1 MRKQFI
7 PVALFAVLATMAVS
21 CQKENVID
29 FAPETTISE
38 AGTVYTV
45 QYAVNGVLHSI
56 TISNDSEWDAFMQ
69 TVFALSRE
77 GYEVH
82 IMDENRPANGLSTK
96 ETQVY
101 TTTNESNAST
111 WSKNKVYNGY
121 QVTVVYN
128 QTTGEYTCIATR

>member
-1 MRKQFI
+1 MRKHII
-7 PVALFAVLATMAVS
+7 PVALFTVLATMAVS
-21 CQKENVID
+21 CQKENAMDI
-29 FAPETTISE
+29 APETVVSE

-56 TISNDSEWDAFMQ
+56 TISNDGEWDAFMQ

-77 GYEVH
+77 GYDVR
-82 IMDENRPANGLSTK
+82 IMDENRPANGFSTK

-111 WSKNKVYNGY
+111 WTQKKVLGGY

-128 QTTGEYTCIATR
+128 QNTGEYTCIATR

>member
-1 MRKQFI
+1 MRKHFI

-21 CQKENVID
+21 CQKENVMD
-29 FAPETTISE
+29 FAPETTVSE

-45 QYAVNGVLHSI
+45 QYAVDGVLHSI
-56 TISNDSEWDAFMQ
+56 TISNDSGWDAFMQ
-69 TVFALSRE
+69 TIFALSRE
-77 GYEVH
+77 GYEVR
-82 IMDENRPANGLSTK
+82 IVDENRPANGFSSK

-111 WSKNKVYNGY
+111 WTQKKVLGGY

-128 QTTGEYTCIATR
+128 QTTGEYTCIATC

>member
-1 MRKQFI
+1 M
-7 PVALFAVLATMAVS
+7 
-21 CQKENVID
+21 
-29 FAPETTISE
+29 
-38 AGTVYTV
+38 YTV
-45 QYAVNGVLHSI
+45 QYAVDGVLHTI
-56 TISNDSEWDAFMQ
+56 TISNDSELDAFMQ

-82 IMDENRPANGLSTK
+82 ILDENRPANGLSTK

-111 WSKNKVYNGY
+111 WSRNKVYNGY

>member
-38 AGTVYTV
+38 AGTMYTV

-69 TVFALSRE
+69 TVFAFSRE
-77 GYEVH
+77 GYEIR
-82 IMDENRPANGLSTK
+82 IMDENRPANAFSAK
-96 ETQVY
+96 ETLVY
-101 TTTNESNAST
+101 TTTSESKASAWT
-111 WSKNKVYNGY
+111 KDKVYNGY

-128 QTTGEYTCIATR
+128 EKTGEYTCIATR

>member
-21 CQKENVID
+21 CQKENVMD
-29 FAPETTISE
+29 FAPETTVSE

-77 GYEVH
+77 GYDVR
-82 IMDENRPANGLSTK
+82 IMDENRPANGFSTK
-96 ETQVY
+96 DTQVY
-101 TTTNESNAST
+101 TTSSEANAST
-111 WSKNKVYNGY
+111 WTKEKVKTGY
-121 QVTVVYN
+121 QVSISYDETSGV
-128 QTTGEYTCIATR
+128 YTCVAQK